1 MLDWPDATDRLR
13 AAKEASGLT
22 FAALAGAVDRDEV
35 WTASLL
41 LGAGNDSEVE
51 ARAPCAALDVT
62 EDEVVA
68 AVQRP
73 PIKGQSDPSIP
84 SDHMLYRLYEILQ
97 VYGDAIKACVHEEFG
112 DGIMSATDVECH
124 VAFPTRTA
132 TGSGSPTK
140 GSTSRTESDSRG
152 LSRPAVRVWR
162 QASGHPELF
171 HHARDEPTS
180 DQTDAGEHERD
191 PGSDDQR
198 LRGDESDA
206 GDDEDHAGDADG
218 PQWFEHS
225 QRPAGAV
232 KKPPVRPDDE
242 DSVRDVVGDRNQA
255 RGARCGRTTGLITAR
270 SNPHVWPT
278 TTRGVVGTSGCP
290 TRARCSPR

>member
-140 GSTSRTESDSRG
+140 GSISRTESDSRG
-152 LSRPAVRVWR
+152 LSRPAVARVPRVTTRDGPVRGGRSGSGVRR
-162 QASGHPELF
+162 QAIPNCFITLVTSP
-171 HHARDEPTS
+171 RVTRPT
-180 DQTDAGEHERD
+180 
-191 PGSDDQR
+191 
-198 LRGDESDA
+198 
-206 GDDEDHAGDADG
+206 
-218 PQWFEHS
+218 
-225 QRPAGAV
+225 PASTSAT
-232 KKPPVRPDDE
+232 PAATIS
-242 DSVRDVVGDRNQA
+242 DSVATSPMPATTRTTPATPTAPSGSNTANGR
-255 RGARCGRTTGLITAR
+255 RERSKSLPFGRTTRI
-270 SNPHVWPT
+270 VC
-278 TTRGVVGTSGCP
+278 GTSLATG
-290 TRARCSPR
+290 TRHEGPVVVEPRV